1 MCGIAGIVNFEQEVS
16 KESILEMCNTM
27 VHRGPD
33 AEGVFIDGSVGLG
46 HRRLSII
53 DLSESGNQPMVDN
66 TGNFVIVF
74 NGEIYGFQLL
84 RKELQELGVKFKSKS
99 DTEVVLY
106 GFIKWGANQLYKKL
120 KGMFAIAIWDK
131 GLQELTLMRDKW
143 GEKPLFYRKTRS
155 SISFAS
161 NTHSLFGKESPK
173 LSQAGVYAYFALGF
187 NPPLI
192 PIFEDLEE
200 VKPSSY
206 LVFNKNGVK
215 EFEVQEESLPK
226 LELSPEVWLAT
237 LDETIERVVSEELV
251 SDVPIASLLSGGVD
265 SAIISYYASKIS
277 KLSLFTVK
285 MSDGIDESEIASKVA
300 KHIGAKHEIV
310 KSDFPKFDIVVD
322 FLTHFSQPL
331 GDSSALGMWMV
342 SKSVSSYS
350 KVLLT
355 GDGGDELFAGYDS
368 ISLAIN
374 VEKYRLL
381 LNNPIGRVTSDV
393 INKSLY
399 KTKNSILRKSATFLN
414 LVTQPAWSYHIHRN
428 LIPTEFRE
436 NFVTGFDAQR
446 EFCKKLEFIYDSCSQ
461 NDEIERLLQFDRLT
475 ILPGDFLPKV
485 DVASMY
491 NSIECRAPFLH
502 QSVSSLASQMPLKI
516 KRLNNSS
523 KGILKS
529 LLVRKLGEFAAKES
543 ITGKRGF
550 VVPINSWI
558 SANKL
563 ELDNLILN
571 SNFSRGDFIPRG
583 TIIKICQGFELDPYR
598 FGRIYYSLI
607 SMSIWIDKHS

>member
-1 MCGIAGIVNFEQEVS
+1 MCGISGIVNFEQEVS

-53 DLSESGNQPMVDN
+53 DLSENGNQPMVEDS
-66 TGNFVIVF
+66 GNFVIVF
-74 NGEIYGFQLL
+74 NGEIYGFQTL
-84 RKELQELGVKFKSKS
+84 RKQLLDLGVNFKSKS
-99 DTEVVLY
+99 DTEVILY
-106 GFIKWGANQLYKKL
+106 GFIKWGANQLYRKL

-131 GLQELTLMRDKW
+131 NKQELTLMRDKW
-143 GEKPLFYRKTRS
+143 GEKPLYYRKTS
-155 SISFAS
+155 YSISFAS
-161 NTHSLFGKESPK
+161 NTHSLYGKESPK

-187 NPPLI
+187 NPPSI

-206 LVFNKNGVK
+206 LVFNREGVK
-215 EFEVQEESLPK
+215 EFKVQEESLPK

-237 LDETIERVVSEELV
+237 LDETIERVVSKELV

-368 ISLAIN
+368 ISFAIN
-374 VEKYRLL
+374 LEKYRSVF
-381 LNNPIGRVTSDV
+381 NNPIGRLTRNVV
-393 INKSLY
+393 NHSLHNS
-399 KTKNSILRKSATFLN
+399 KNSFVRKSATFLN
-414 LVTQPAWSYHIHRN
+414 LVTQPAWSYHINRN
-428 LIPTEFRE
+428 FIPQELRS
-436 NFVTGFDAQR
+436 GFLVGVNAQKD
-446 EFCKKLEFIYDSCSQ
+446 FKKKVKELFDSCGEK
-461 NDEIERLLQFDRLT
+461 DDVERLLQFDQKS

-485 DVASMY
+485 DVSSMY

-502 QSVSSLASQMPLKI
+502 QDIYAVASQMPMNI
-516 KRLNNSS
+516 KRLGNSS
-523 KGILKS
+523 KGILKK
-529 LLVRKLGEFAAKES
+529 LLVSKLGETVAKES
-543 ITGKRGF
+543 ISGKRGF

-558 SANKL
+558 SEN
-563 ELDNLILN
+563 NLA
-571 SNFSRGDFIPRG
+571 
-583 TIIKICQGFELDPYR
+583 IKDLIFTSKFYQQGIVSKESIFRIWEGYRTDPYR
-598 FGRIYYSLI
+598 YGRVYYSLI
-607 SMSIWIDKHS
+607 SMSIWSNKHL